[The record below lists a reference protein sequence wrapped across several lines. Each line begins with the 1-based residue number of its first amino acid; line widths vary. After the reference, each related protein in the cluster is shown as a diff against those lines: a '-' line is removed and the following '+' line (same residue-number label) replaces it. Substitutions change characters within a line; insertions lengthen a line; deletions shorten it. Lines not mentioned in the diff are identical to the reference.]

1 MLLWRMFLP
10 PTSADHMAVMSSRL
24 NEKRDRYRS
33 DVNYMYL
40 GGTVEA
46 GDGYMNSFLP
56 RTTFLA
62 FNSQHHINNHGTQR
76 YESHSTDMFC
86 KKITVSRDPLSSR

>member
-40 GGTVEA
+40 GGTLPTYEA
-46 GDGYMNSFLP
+46 QW
-56 RTTFLA
+56 REV
-62 FNSQHHINNHGTQR
+62 GT
-76 YESHSTDMFC
+76 
-86 KKITVSRDPLSSR
+86 

>member
-1 MLLWRMFLP
+1 
-10 PTSADHMAVMSSRL
+10 
-24 NEKRDRYRS
+24 
-33 DVNYMYL
+33 
-40 GGTVEA
+40 VEV
-46 GDGYMNSFLP
+46 GDEYMNSFLP

-62 FNSQHHINNHGTQR
+62 FTSQHHINHHGTQR